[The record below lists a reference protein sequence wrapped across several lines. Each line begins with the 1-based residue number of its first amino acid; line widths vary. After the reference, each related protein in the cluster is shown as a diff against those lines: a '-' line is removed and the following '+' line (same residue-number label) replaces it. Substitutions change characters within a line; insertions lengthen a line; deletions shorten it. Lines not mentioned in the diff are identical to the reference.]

1 MNSKPGSSSHFVVT
15 LILFSDDEEA
25 EACDRAI
32 ASLRAACKLSDKHE
46 FHFNKCSDD
55 LRKKFLTQVRPF
67 KFQYFSIVLNKAALY
82 SEGFYHPDS
91 FYKFTT
97 RLVFSSAREFL
108 IDARV
113 IIDKCGDRRFKQQ
126 LQTYLKKHMNHDA
139 EDGLVIRKVKMEDS
153 KRNNL
158 LQLADMV
165 CGAVARSFREERE
178 NGWEFRR
185 LVREREMRV
194 QYWPKNKPADLS
206 L

>member
-1 MNSKPGSSSHFVVT
+1 
-15 LILFSDDEEA
+15 
-25 EACDRAI
+25 
-32 ASLRAACKLSDKHE
+32 
-46 FHFNKCSDD
+46 
-55 LRKKFLTQVRPF
+55 
-67 KFQYFSIVLNKAALY
+67 
-82 SEGFYHPDS
+82 
-91 FYKFTT
+91 
-97 RLVFSSAREFL
+97 
-108 IDARV
+108 
-113 IIDKCGDRRFKQQ
+113 
-126 LQTYLKKHMNHDA
+126 MNHDA